1 MKNRRIL
8 VAAFLCFA
16 MLITAVGYATL
27 SGHLT
32 IQGTSSYDK
41 DTAEDGFVG
50 NLVFSNPQVLQ
61 SGSAQSDTN
70 KDSASVNEQTASFEV
85 KTLAVQ
91 DETAVFSYTLTN
103 NNVVDAKITIEALHD
118 DGDPNPTTKG
128 SHYTVD
134 SITIDNVA
142 FITDHLA
149 QTSATVT
156 IGAGDS
162 VTVQVTVSL
171 DATPTTN
178 VIPENFYMHVTATS
192 VDN

>member
-32 IQGTSSYDK
+32 IEGRSSYNK
-41 DTAEDGFVG
+41 DSAQSGFVG
-50 NLVFSNPQVLQ
+50 NLVFSNAQVLQ

-70 KDSASVNEQTASFEV
+70 KDSASANEQTASFEV

-91 DETAVFSYTLTN
+91 DETAVFSYELTN
-103 NNVVDAKITIEALHD
+103 NNVVDAEITIVAQHD
-118 DGDPNPTTKG
+118 DGDPNPSTKG

-134 SITIDNVA
+134 SITINDVA
-142 FITDHLA
+142 FVSNHTA

-162 VTVQVTVSL
+162 VTVKVTVSL
-171 DATPTTN
+171 DATPTTD
-178 VIPENFYMHVTATS
+178 VVPENFYMHVIATS

>member
-32 IQGTSSYDK
+32 IEGRSSYDK
-41 DTAEDGFVG
+41 DSAQSGFVG
-50 NLVFSNPQVLQ
+50 NLVFSDPQVVQ

-70 KDSASVNEQTASFEV
+70 KDSASANAQTASFEV

-103 NNVVDAKITIEALHD
+103 ENVVDAVITIEALHE

-128 SHYTVD
+128 SYYTVD
-134 SITIDNVA
+134 SITINNVA
-142 FITDHLA
+142 FITGHLA

-156 IGAGDS
+156 IGAGES
-162 VTVQVTVSL
+162 VTVKVTVSL
-171 DATPTTN
+171 DSTPTTT
-178 VIPENFYMHVTATS
+178 VTPENFYMHVTATS
-192 VDN
+192 VDD

>member
-41 DTAEDGFVG
+41 NTAQSGFIG
-50 NLVFSNPQVLQ
+50 NLVFSEPKVEQ

-70 KDSASVNEQTASFEV
+70 KDSASVNGQTASFEV

-91 DETAVFSYTLTN
+91 DETAVFSYKLTN
-103 NNVVDAKITIEALHD
+103 NNVVDAEITIVAVHE
-118 DGDPNPTTKG
+118 DGDPNPSDKG
-128 SHYTVD
+128 TYYTVD
-134 SITIDNVA
+134 SITINDVA
-142 FITDHLA
+142 FITGHAA

-156 IGAGDS
+156 IGAGAS
-162 VTVQVTVSL
+162 VTVKVTVSL
-171 DATPTTN
+171 DSTPTTN
-178 VIPENFYMHVTATS
+178 VTPENFFMHVTATS